1 MSNSLSPEPG
11 TERITRSSVRN
22 PRRRQRQ
29 SDAESVKT
37 VPRRKRNK
45 INEDTFVP
53 PRTEEEEEEVNGTI
67 ELASPNGSIQPTS
80 PKRGRGRPRKN
91 GTSNDN
97 STMAM
102 EVAMPVREKKS
113 SVKRPTRGD
122 GATILVQHAK
132 YSAQLLPSTPRE
144 LRREGTEY
152 RGALGAAH
160 HALAVTRKSA
170 YIWDYT
176 AHTTVSSPRIFDVP
190 FAVKDADP
198 PPFGALVTI
207 GTGSDFGLLLISATT
222 GEVFY
227 YESIERAASLGLF
240 QHRKTGVAGS
250 VGAFYSGEHLV
261 DLTAADHAG
270 FVVTL
275 SSGRIAQLTLRDAQG
290 RAKVSSQYLKATEP
304 QQGGFFGGLKG
315 LLGNSGWTKDVA
327 AVRTRPLGTRGQMQ
341 VVSLTVR
348 GEIQLWDLDWSGQ
361 YAFRGTID
369 SRELLVIELKKLES
383 PELEG
388 RAEYF
393 SAVDFAILKK
403 PSAGNEVTTVAAELP
418 LDLAVLVRTGSVDA
432 YKYALAEMSME
443 GNSVVVTRILEL
455 DTYTGRS
462 ELTSSAKPRLML
474 PKAHHTAF
482 VSFADAIVVAA
493 LEESQLNS
501 PEAQLHASYVEPAP
515 FEDTIYLKPDNRLA
529 VVGIC
534 DEDNKANQASIIVFV
549 KGAGLLRIT
558 AADPDTIARLSR
570 VPAKSKIEQA
580 IFHGALQDGNIIDFS
595 RANTHSLTEEVAKAA
610 LEISDEIL
618 TSTSPFISTT
628 PTSIEMH
635 LASKARAL
643 EALVRHVRQTYPALG
658 HATMWQLLWDAERVA
673 AAQQMWKTFEE
684 HVATSSQKKRTATI
698 LDELCGQLTQALD
711 PEQREAESS
720 DDTVHNFFIHH
731 LQHVEKVFPAIS
743 RYLQLLSND
752 DEIPPQKKL
761 QSLLQ
766 SNELWTRAL
775 ETVFAF
781 RTEHASFYGILPE
794 FIEDGIVIDVAEYV
808 DLPEFWTS
816 TESMLKASTKMG
828 PLSRDLVQNEYDK
841 IADGVTPPEIPQI
854 GDENPLLIETMC
866 HIFQERIYW
875 LSSRSGE
882 RERGK
887 AEKLQALYEQT
898 RHDEFRSLA
907 ALAQTEAGMR
917 LAEKYK
923 DMLTLTEMIVSEV
936 QYALEEKAGSGNSED
951 KRISSYIADLT
962 ARTTKYFD
970 KYGDDWA
977 NAYFDFGFTGSQAG
991 IMLQLAQENW
1001 PEPLTRYLRADPSR
1015 AKLCWIDDIWAM
1027 KDFDHARECLNDA
1040 AYEQETQLW
1049 AKKTELSMSKLC
1061 SLALQEGSQSN
1072 GSMVNG
1078 EHSSET
1084 RADRDLEVVRIQ
1096 ESLFLHF
1103 YPETRSCL
1111 DDQARLEVTMH
1122 KYGYKNQ
1129 DLHALRK
1136 VLEAGVER
1144 VLLHIALSVDELIDV
1159 LTLMDSHI
1167 TGKELEDNLQGR
1179 EFYLALKA
1187 LNAAAPA
1194 MTEARR
1200 DLLLQL
1206 IWKRC
1211 YVYDNWVEINSSLK
1225 ESALQMLPT
1234 LKRTMAWR
1242 TIFYALED
1250 DLFDTDSHV
1259 RFLSPSESLGG
1270 GCSPE
1275 ELEYRWS
1282 EPDILHPILNDN
1294 RIQDEQL
1301 RGFVNDRRI
1310 DSWIRDCYDTAKND
1324 IDALRARSIQR
1335 ALHEKEFEE
1344 AFEREASKAQ
1354 DMNGHAKGP
1363 NGIEDEVSDVYENG
1377 DGDQEDTDLHQPG
1390 DEDEDG
1396 DVEME

>member
-1 MSNSLSPEPG
+1 
-11 TERITRSSVRN
+11 
-22 PRRRQRQ
+22 
-29 SDAESVKT
+29 
-37 VPRRKRNK
+37 
-45 INEDTFVP
+45 VP
-53 PRTEEEEEEVNGTI
+53 PRTEEEEEVNGTI
-67 ELASPNGSIQPTS
+67 ELASRNGSIQPSS

-91 GTSNDN
+91 SSINGNA
-97 STMAM
+97 TMAM
-102 EVAMPVREKKS
+102 EVAIPVREKKS

-122 GATILVQHAK
+122 GATVLVQHEK
-132 YSAQLLPSTPRE
+132 YSVQLLPSTPRE

-152 RGALGAAH
+152 RGALGAGH

-176 AHTTVSSPRIFDVP
+176 AHSTVSSPRIFDVP
-190 FAVKDADP
+190 FAGKDTDP
-198 PPFGALVTI
+198 PPFGALVTTVS
-207 GTGSDFGLLLISATT
+207 GTDFGLLLISADT

-240 QHRKTGVAGS
+240 QDRKTGVVGT

-261 DLTAADHAG
+261 DLTNADHAG
-270 FVVTL
+270 FIVTL

-290 RAKVSSQYLKATEP
+290 RAKIHSQFLKATEP

-315 LLGNSGWTKDVA
+315 LLGSSGWTKDVA

-369 SRELLVIELKKLES
+369 ARELLVAEMKKLES

-388 RAEYF
+388 RADYF

-403 PSAGNEVTTVAAELP
+403 PSTGNEVTTLAAELP
-418 LDLAVLVRTGSVDA
+418 LDLAVLIRTGSLDA

-443 GNSVVVTRILEL
+443 GSHVVVTRILEL
-455 DTYTGRS
+455 DTYAGRS
-462 ELTSSAKPRLML
+462 EPTPTARPRLVL

-482 VSFADAIVVAA
+482 VSFPDAIIVAA

-515 FEDTIYLKPDNRLA
+515 FEDTIYLKQDNRFA

-534 DEDNKANQASIIVFV
+534 DEENKANHASVIVFV
-549 KGAGLLRIT
+549 KGAGLIRIT
-558 AADPDTIARLSR
+558 AVDPDTIARLPR

-580 IFHGALQDGNIIDFS
+580 IFHGAFQDGNIIDFL
-595 RANTHSLTEEVAKAA
+595 RANTSSSTEEVANAA

-628 PTSIEMH
+628 PTSIELH

-673 AAQQMWKTFEE
+673 AAQQMWKTFED

-711 PEQREAESS
+711 PEQREAEST

-731 LQHVEKVFPAIS
+731 LQHIEKVFPAIS
-743 RYLQLLSND
+743 RYLQLLGND

-766 SNELWTRAL
+766 SNELWNRTL

-781 RTEHASFYGILPE
+781 RTDHAASYGILPE

-841 IADGVTPPEIPQI
+841 IVDGTTPPEIPRI
-854 GDENPLLIETMC
+854 GDENPLLIESMC

-875 LSSRSGE
+875 LSSRPGE

-907 ALAQTEAGMR
+907 ALAQTDAGMR

-936 QYALEEKAGSGNSED
+936 QYALEEKAGSGNQED
-951 KRISSYIADLT
+951 KRITKYIAELT

-977 NAYFDFGFTGSQAG
+977 NAYFDFGFGGSHAG

-1001 PEPLTRYLRADPSR
+1001 PEPLTRYLRAESSR
-1015 AKLCWIDDIWAM
+1015 AKLCWIDDIWAT
-1027 KDFDHARECLNDA
+1027 KDFKHARECLNDA
-1040 AYEQETQLW
+1040 AYQQETQLW

-1061 SLALQEGSQSN
+1061 SLALQEGSHSK
-1072 GSMVNG
+1072 SSVING
-1078 EHSSET
+1078 ERSPET
-1084 RADRDLEVVRIQ
+1084 PTDRDLEIVRIQ
-1096 ESLFLHF
+1096 ELLFLHF
-1103 YPETRSCL
+1103 LPHTRSCL
-1111 DDQARLEVTMH
+1111 DDQARLEVTMQ

-1129 DLHALRK
+1129 DLHALKK

-1167 TGKELEDNLQGR
+1167 TGKEVEDNLQGR

-1194 MTEARR
+1194 MPEARR

-1225 ESALQMLPT
+1225 DSSLQMLPT
-1234 LKRTMAWR
+1234 LKRTTAWR
-1242 TIFYALED
+1242 TIFYAMED
-1250 DLFDTDSHV
+1250 DLFNTASHV
-1259 RFLSPSESLGG
+1259 RFLSPSECLGG

-1282 EPDILHPILNDN
+1282 EHDILHPILNDN
-1294 RIQDEQL
+1294 KIQDEQL

-1310 DSWIRDCYDTAKND
+1310 DSWVKDCYDTAKNEVD
-1324 IDALRARSIQR
+1324 VVRARGIER
-1335 ALHEKEFEE
+1335 ARHEREFEE
-1344 AFEREASKAQ
+1344 AFEREASKAR

-1363 NGIEDEVSDVYENG
+1363 NGVEDDESDLYENG
-1377 DGDQEDTDLHQPG
+1377 DGDAGDIDLYRPG
-1390 DEDEDG
+1390 DGDEDG